1 VGWFFEFLKNH
12 WYWFF
17 EHLRMKES
25 LVSLLWKKTK
35 TESKNHW
42 FSLFQ
47 KLQRADDFLEGTDR
61 EPVLRA
67 TIIYQNQLF

>member
-1 VGWFFEFLKNH
+1 LKT
-12 WYWFF
+12 
-17 EHLRMKES
+17 E
-25 LVSLLWKKTK
+25 K

-47 KLQRADDFLEGTDR
+47 KPQRTDDFLEGTDR

-67 TIIYQNQLF
+67 TIIHPKPIILKEIGNWRASGHIHH